1 MARRLLGRINFLGL
15 FTFVVFLGIWEA
27 AVRTHLITSTYLPPP
42 SRVAVGLKDIAVNGE
57 LATNMGH
64 TLASALVGWAAAGV
78 VGVALGVALG
88 LFRPLWMYS
97 MASIE
102 AIRSLPMVAFVPVA
116 VLLLGFTVQ
125 MEVSIAFVAALWPVL
140 VNTFAGIRSIGP
152 RMVEVGRV
160 LRLPGPA
167 QIWKLRLPAATS
179 YIVVGLRLG
188 LTLSLVLT
196 LVAEM
201 VGNPAGLGFAI
212 ISKAQALQ
220 PEQMFA
226 YVFVVGI
233 IGIVLNTVLVTGAR
247 LLFPGQ
253 MAAAGD
259 VA

>member
-15 FTFVVFLGIWEA
+15 LTFVAFLAVWEL
-27 AVRTHLITSTYLPPP
+27 AVRSHLITSTYLPPP
-42 SRVAVGLKDIAVNGE
+42 TRVAIGLKDITVSGE
-57 LATNMGH
+57 LATNLGH
-64 TLASALVGWAAAGV
+64 TLASALTGWVAAAV
-78 VGVALGVALG
+78 VGILLGAALG
-88 LFRPLWMYS
+88 LVRPLWAYS
-97 MASIE
+97 MATIE

-116 VLLLGFTVQ
+116 VLLLGFTVK
-125 MEVSIAFVAALWPVL
+125 MEVSIAFVAALWPIL
-140 VNTFAGIRSIGP
+140 VNTYAGIRSIGP

-167 QIWKLRLPAATS
+167 QIWKLRLPSAAS
-179 YIVVGLRLG
+179 YIVVGLRLA

-226 YVFVVGI
+226 YVFVVGVV
-233 IGIVLNTVLVTGAR
+233 GIVLNTALVTGAR
-247 LLFPGQ
+247 LLLPGQ

-259 VA
+259 VS